1 MLIEFGDNEIHLMD
15 KIIEILK
22 ENADFKV
29 MCVSDQHVISI
40 SGLEIHHEYKKVYCY
55 KQEVFLTAREYILLY
70 LLATNKGQVLTYDRI
85 YSRVWGEDAFG
96 NVNNNIACH
105 ISRLRQKVC
114 RLLPQESLSIKC
126 VSKVGYILIA
136 N

>member
-1 MLIEFGDNEIHLMD
+1 MLIEFGDNKIHLLD
-15 KIIEILK
+15 KIIGILK

-29 MCVSDQHVISI
+29 MCFSDEHVISI
-40 SGLEIHHEYKKVYCY
+40 SGLEIHHDFKKVYCNN
-55 KQEVFLTAREYILLY
+55 QEVFLTAREYNLLY
-70 LLATNKGQVLTYDRI
+70 LLATNKGQVLTYDQI

-114 RLLPQESLSIKC
+114 SVLSPDSLSIKC

-136 N
+136 K